1 MTKNSGGTSSR
12 CYKLQLRNLLSI
24 YSLWD
29 CFDLGADSEMKKI
42 DPATIHYQ
50 NIRYTNYQQII

>member
-1 MTKNSGGTSSR
+1 MTKNSGGTPSR

-29 CFDLGADSEMKKI
+29 CFDLGADIRNEKDRPGDYPLSEY
-42 DPATIHYQ
+42 PVH
-50 NIRYTNYQQII
+50 

>member
-1 MTKNSGGTSSR
+1 MTKNSGDTSSR

-29 CFDLGADSEMKKI
+29 CFDLGADIGNEKDRPGDYPLSEY
-42 DPATIHYQ
+42 PVH
-50 NIRYTNYQQII
+50 